1 MRKKG
6 KAKQSQKQLSA
17 QEFTNVKDIRGEF
30 LYTRDGFVF
39 CYLKIFPISMDLLS
53 RRERKNFT
61 KSLTA
66 EISSEKE
73 PLKFL
78 AVSRPTDITPLL
90 DQYQELLSK
99 TENTVQR
106 DLLRKETKEISRLT
120 YYNEEVE
127 RQFYFCLYEKYEEN
141 RDKDLQ
147 KRIEE
152 FQAKFEIN
160 EVKTK
165 ILEEAEIIQLCNLV
179 NNPAVVLL
187 EDEDVEPALPLLQ
200 EVR

>member
-1 MRKKG
+1 
-6 KAKQSQKQLSA
+6 
-17 QEFTNVKDIRGEF
+17 
-30 LYTRDGFVF
+30 
-39 CYLKIFPISMDLLS
+39 MDLLS

-127 RQFYFCLYEKYEEN
+127 RQLYFCLYK
-141 RDKDLQ
+141 
-147 KRIEE
+147 
-152 FQAKFEIN
+152 
-160 EVKTK
+160 
-165 ILEEAEIIQLCNLV
+165 
-179 NNPAVVLL
+179 
-187 EDEDVEPALPLLQ
+187 
-200 EVR
+200 

>member
-1 MRKKG
+1 M
-6 KAKQSQKQLSA
+6 SA
-17 QEFTNVKDIRGEF
+17 QEFTNIKDVNGEF
-30 LYTRDGFVF
+30 LYTRDDYIF

-53 RRERKNFT
+53 KRDRKNFT

-73 PLKFL
+73 PIKFL

-90 DQYQELLSK
+90 DQYQELLDH
-99 TENTVQR
+99 TDNTIQR
-106 DLLRKETKEISRLT
+106 DLLRQEIKEISRLT

-127 RQFYFCLYEKYEEN
+127 RQFYFCLYEKWEEN
-141 RDKDLQ
+141 KEKDLK
-147 KRIEE
+147 KRMEE
-152 FQAKFEIN
+152 FQSKFEIN

-165 ILEEAEIIQLCNLV
+165 ILEETEIIQLCNLV

-187 EDEDVEPALPLLQ
+187 EDENIEPTLPLLQ
-200 EVR
+200 EVN

>member
-1 MRKKG
+1 
-6 KAKQSQKQLSA
+6 
-17 QEFTNVKDIRGEF
+17 
-30 LYTRDGFVF
+30 
-39 CYLKIFPISMDLLS
+39 MDLLS

>member
-1 MRKKG
+1 MK
-6 KAKQSQKQLSA
+6 
-17 QEFTNVKDIRGEF
+17 
-30 LYTRDGFVF
+30 
-39 CYLKIFPISMDLLS
+39 
-53 RRERKNFT
+53 
-61 KSLTA
+61 
-66 EISSEKE
+66 
-73 PLKFL
+73 
-78 AVSRPTDITPLL
+78 
-90 DQYQELLSK
+90 
-99 TENTVQR
+99 
-106 DLLRKETKEISRLT
+106 
-120 YYNEEVE
+120 
-127 RQFYFCLYEKYEEN
+127 FYFCLYEKYEEN

-147 KRIEE
+147 KLIEE

>member
-1 MRKKG
+1 MGKK
-6 KAKQSQKQLSA
+6 KKELTTSQMSA
-17 QEFTNVKDIRGEF
+17 QEFTNVRDVNGEF
-30 LYTRDGFVF
+30 LYTRDDYIF

-53 RRERKNFT
+53 KRERKNFT

-73 PLKFL
+73 PIKFL

-90 DQYQELLSK
+90 DQYQELLDH
-99 TENTVQR
+99 TDNTIQR
-106 DLLRKETKEISRLT
+106 DLLRQEIKEISRLT

-127 RQFYFCLYEKYEEN
+127 RQFYFCLYEKWEEN
-141 RDKDLQ
+141 KERDLK
-147 KRIEE
+147 KRMEE
-152 FQAKFEIN
+152 FQSKFEIN

-165 ILEEAEIIQLCNLV
+165 ILEETEIIQLCNLV

-187 EDEDVEPALPLLQ
+187 EDENIEPTLPLLQ
-200 EVR
+200 EVN